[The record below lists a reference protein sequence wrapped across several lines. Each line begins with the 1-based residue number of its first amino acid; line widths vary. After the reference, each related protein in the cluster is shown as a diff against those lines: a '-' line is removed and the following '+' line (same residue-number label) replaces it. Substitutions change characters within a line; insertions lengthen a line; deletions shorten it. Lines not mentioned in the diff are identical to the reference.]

1 MVLAVKIIA
10 RLLVVHG
17 NSYNEKF
24 SEKNGGYTILKHQLR
39 RWWNIPVLWPISFS
53 ILFGRDIALLDLS
66 KPFDAQGL
74 LDIFA
79 AGGELHIVYPEML
92 PVITEMLKSGLKSTV
107 LADGSPD
114 GQGFSSNNP
123 RTSSF
128 SLAGTHKMLM
138 LDAR

>member
-17 NSYNEKF
+17 SSYNKKF
-24 SEKNGGYTILKHQLR
+24 SEKNGGYAILKHQLR
-39 RWWNIPVLWPISFS
+39 KWWNIPILWPISFS
-53 ILFGRDIALLDLS
+53 ILFGQDIALLDLN

-74 LDIFA
+74 LDLFV
-79 AGGELHIVYPEML
+79 AGGELHIVYPDML

-114 GQGFSSNNP
+114 DKDLSQNTP
-123 RTSSF
+123 RTPAVT
-128 SLAGTHKMLM
+128 LAGMRRTPL
-138 LDAR
+138 LED